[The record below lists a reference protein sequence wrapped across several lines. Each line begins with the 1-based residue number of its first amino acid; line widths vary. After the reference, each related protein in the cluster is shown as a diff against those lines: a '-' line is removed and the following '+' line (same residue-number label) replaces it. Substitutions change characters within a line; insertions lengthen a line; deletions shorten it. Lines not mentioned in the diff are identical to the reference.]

1 MPSAPLRRG
10 KVPQKYFWEGINL
23 NKISKKIISLITMAA
38 FVLTLIPAA
47 AFAAVTV
54 NDAQYAVEQIGT
66 NKVKVTFQLGNLKA
80 GGNTVVWA
88 TDDNNADAL
97 VTDVTYTSDATV
109 QAYDQWG
116 GVVTTAN
123 IGKYEVT
130 MEFAT
135 AGDYT
140 IHVGANPDTDALA
153 HSDLDLL
160 TVAAGSSNAV
170 AIYDYQSAQRSAI
183 SVDEEYTDVNT
194 GEEVYATFAVKDNA
208 NVPGEGSFDVLQGVK
223 VWATTKNANGDTVVS
238 DAVTFYTVD
247 GTQLTRD
254 NKTYKSDVPGNVLN
268 GQQIVA
274 KFAAG
279 GEYTICASAY
289 DVETGKD
296 KDLGFSEPVTVT
308 APATS
313 VDKIQFTAG
322 TGVSSITPSTAV
334 ENGETVDVT
343 TTIIANGLA
352 KGVITATVRDNNGN
366 LMDGQEFTLTAPKAG
381 IELEKTTVKTDSK
394 GQFTIKY
401 TLEQAGPF
409 KVYVESGSFSV
420 VLNLTKAYNQHDYTI
435 KNTTEDAAALLAGN
449 DPHYNANKPADF
461 SSAVQFTI
469 GNGVDGIVTGDP
481 LDENAAFAQ
490 DEPAALSDTNYIS
503 VKAAD
508 GSKLKASDLKLV
520 WNGAKECY
528 TLAYIGKTPSV
539 DLTPGEYTVSVG
551 LLSGD
556 TASAT
561 FTIAKFGEVSG
572 LVFDMTDTTSG
583 AAITDQVNLGAD
595 VKGTVKYVDEN
606 GIEIEATN
614 TELAVGISGSA
625 HNFVTDEGNKDFAQN
640 GINFSFTANDDEKY
654 VGSTITLKAVDAKMG
669 LRAETVLTVVDPY
682 ADKTLAFD
690 SNEGETNKNNTVE
703 VSVVDEDGNLANTVN
718 GKVYAYVESQSND
731 DAKVSVDVPANG
743 VVKGTGDITVYS
755 SAETTAKIVV
765 SVKDANTDALYG
777 ATLEYTFGEPDKYA
791 DTSVV
796 MTIGSTD
803 YIVNNDILS
812 GDAAPYID
820 SAWRTMVPVRVLS
833 ETFGGEVDFKDNVV
847 TIVNGNKTVVMTIGE
862 ETYTVNDE
870 ELTMDTAPV
879 IRDNDRAYVPV
890 RFMAEALGY
899 EVTPLQ
905 DANGLTAAVVFQK

>member
-1 MPSAPLRRG
+1 M
-10 KVPQKYFWEGINL
+10 

-66 NKVKVTFQLGNLKA
+66 NKVKVTFQLGSLKA

-140 IHVGANPDTDALA
+140 IHVGANPDTEATA
-153 HSDLDLL
+153 HSDLDPL

-170 AIYDYQSAQRSAI
+170 AIYDYQSAQQSAI
-183 SVDEEYTDVNT
+183 TVDEDSTDVNT
-194 GEEVYATFAVKDNA
+194 NEDVTATFAVKDNA
-208 NVPGEGSFDVLQGVK
+208 GVPGEGSFDVLQGVK

-238 DAVTFYTVD
+238 DAVTFYTTD
-247 GTQLTRD
+247 GTPLTRD
-254 NKTYKSDVPGNVLN
+254 DKTYKTAVSGNVLN
-268 GQQIVA
+268 GDKIVA
-274 KFAAG
+274 KFAAA

-296 KDLGFSEPVTVT
+296 KDLAFSAPVTVT
-308 APATS
+308 APATNVES
-313 VDKIQFTAG
+313 IEFKAG
-322 TGVSSITPSTAV
+322 TGVTAVTPSTAV
-334 ENGETVDVT
+334 ENGATVDAT

-352 KGVITATVRDNNGN
+352 TGTLTAIVRDNNGN

-381 IELEKTTVKTDSK
+381 IELDKTTVKTDSK

-469 GNGVDGIVTGDP
+469 GNGVDGTVTGDP
-481 LDENAAFAQ
+481 TKFTKP
-490 DEPAALSDTNYIS
+490 EPAATTPVDTDYIS
-503 VKAAD
+503 VKVPD
-508 GSKLKASDLKLV
+508 GSKLKAENLKLV
-520 WNGAKECY
+520 WNDAKECY
-528 TLAYIGKTPSV
+528 TVAYDNSNPTV
-539 DLTPGEYTVSVG
+539 DLIPGEYTVSVG

-561 FTIAKFGEVSG
+561 FTVAKFGEVTG
-572 LVFDMTDTTSG
+572 LALDMNDKATKASV
-583 AAITDQVNLGAD
+583 TDQVNLGAT
-595 VKGTVKYVDEN
+595 VEGTVKYVDAN
-606 GIEIEATN
+606 GIAIKATN
-614 TELAVGISGSA
+614 NDLAVGISGSA
-625 HNFVTDEGNKDFAQN
+625 HNFVTTEGADDFDQN
-640 GINFSFTANDDEKY
+640 GIAFSFTANDDEKY
-654 VGSTITLKAVDAKMG
+654 VGSTITLKAVDAKKG
-669 LRAETVLTVVDPY
+669 LRNETVLTVVDPY

-690 SNEGETNKNNTVE
+690 SNEGDTNKNNTVE
-703 VSVVDEDGNLANTVN
+703 VSVVDEDGNLANTVS
-718 GKVYAYVESQSND
+718 GQVIAYVESQSND
-731 DAKVSVDVPANG
+731 DAKVSVDVPAAG
-743 VVKGTGDITVYS
+743 VVKGTADITVYS

-765 SVKDANTDALYG
+765 AVKDSKTDNIYG
-777 ATLEYTFGEPDKYA
+777 ATLDYTFGEPDKYA

-803 YIVNNDILS
+803 YIVNNDIVK

-870 ELTMDTAPV
+870 ELNMDTAPV